1 MRELQKLES
10 FKYALAVAET
20 FDEIKLI
27 KDASTSFAEL
37 ARLQNISVE
46 KQNEVGLFRLEITA
60 KVGQW
65 LDDHYPSNR
74 KLYDDSGNCKE
85 PEFMPVTKKDSST
98 SRLINKNPDLVQDA
112 IIDIIEAEEI
122 VTPNKVASIVR
133 GKQAEI
139 LEVEVETIE
148 QKSNIKT
155 KSIMLYNLNGHED
168 PVIDNTMVIMRN
180 LTEYFNKKDFKGFR
194 RWAENYL
201 EILINNYEE

>member
-1 MRELQKLES
+1 MSELQKLES

-37 ARLQNISVE
+37 ARLQNLSVE
-46 KQNEVGLFRLEITA
+46 RQNEVGLFRLEITA

-65 LDDHYPSNR
+65 LDDNYPSNHSR
-74 KLYDDSGNCKE
+74 EVGNQGE
-85 PEFMPVTKKDSST
+85 PSLMPVTKKESSN
-98 SRLINKNPDLVQDA
+98 SRLINKNPDLVHDA
-112 IIDIIEAEEI
+112 VTDIIEAEEI